1 MIEKAILKINP
12 NASFTVSNN
21 DINSIQWL
29 NNTAPISVADIQAQ
43 IPVVEQELADKK
55 QAKIDAQVSGNQKLL
70 DLGLTQAE
78 ATALTGYTPP
88 VAE

>member
-29 NNTAPISVADIQAQ
+29 NNTAPISVADIEAQ
-43 IPVVEQELADKK
+43 ISVVEQELANEK
-55 QAKIDAQVSGNQKLL
+55 QTKEDLKASAKAKLVA
-70 DLGLTQAE
+70 GEALTQEE
-78 ATALTGYTPP
+78 ADTIVL
-88 VAE
+88 

>member
-1 MIEKAILKINP
+1 MIAEAIKKINP
-12 NASFTVSNN
+12 NANFHCIEN
-21 DINSIQWL
+21 DINSIQW
-29 NNTAPISVADIQAQ
+29 NDDTTPIPIADIQAQ

-55 QAKIDAQVSGNQKLL
+55 QAKLDAQVSGNQKLL

-88 VAE
+88 SEV